1 MNILILTGKFG
12 MGHYSASDSIR
23 QQLKKKF
30 PTAQITVVDFFQYT
44 MPKASKFLYQGFT
57 LMVNRAS
64 LCYNLLYKL
73 SDTDKLDSKPFL
85 WEHFIRPLNKMLN
98 DLKPDLVISTIPFCS
113 QLISLYK
120 EKTHVTLPLVTC
132 ITDISS
138 HSEWINDYTDCYLV
152 ASSSIQQSLIQKGV
166 MPNKIEIIG
175 IPVRAEFKEAPDHE
189 FSSSSSLEKKI
200 LIMGGGLGL
209 LPKSERFYQSLNN
222 LSHVKTTVITG
233 KNKKLYQLLHRKYEN
248 IEVIGFTNEVYKYMH
263 QADLIISKPG
273 GITVFEAIHS
283 ELPILAIHP
292 FLQQEINNA
301 NFINRHNVGKVMGK
315 EKFKDID
322 YISHLIYDDVTL
334 SEMKLNMKSLKRQ
347 INPNALERFILS
359 LHNPELGEY
368 AS

>member
-1 MNILILTGKFG
+1 MNVLILTKKFG
-12 MGHYSASDSIR
+12 MGHYLASDSIR

-30 PTAQITVVDFFQYT
+30 PTTQITVIDFFHYT

-57 LMVNRAS
+57 LMVNRTS

-73 SDTDKLDSKPFL
+73 SDTDQLDLKPFL
-85 WEHFIRPLNKMLN
+85 WEYFIRPLNKMLN

-120 EKTHVTLPLVTC
+120 EKTYTTLPLVTC

-152 ASSSIQQSLIQKGV
+152 ASSSIKQSLIQKGV
-166 MPNKIEIIG
+166 MPNNIEIIG
-175 IPVRAEFKEAPDHE
+175 IPVRAEFKAIADQE
-189 FSSSSSLEKKI
+189 FSSSLSLERKI
-200 LIMGGGLGL
+200 LIMGGDLGL
-209 LPKSERFYQSLNN
+209 LPKSEHFYQSLNN

-233 KNKKLYQLLHRKYEN
+233 KNKKLYQLLHGKYEN
-248 IEVIGFTNEVYKYMH
+248 IEVIGFTDEVYKYIH

-283 ELPILAIHP
+283 ELPILVIPP

-301 NFINRHNVGKVMGK
+301 NFINHHHVGKVMEK
-315 EKFKDID
+315 QKFKGIEG
-322 YISHLIYDDVTL
+322 ISHLIYDDVTL
-334 SEMKLNMKSLKRQ
+334 SEMKLTMKSLKRQ
-347 INPNALERFILS
+347 INTNALKTFILS
-359 LHNPELGEY
+359 LQNPKLGEY